1 MEHLRMRLTH
11 EISPDII
18 DMELIELK
26 FVFDRSEFHYF
37 VWPWRAEKHP
47 LAHYDNRDFAI
58 FPNYQPHIS
67 QGLHEQTL
75 LFGKPEGVGNL
86 YSVSKFI

>member
-1 MEHLRMRLTH
+1 MRLTH

-26 FVFDRSEFHYF
+26 FVFDRSELYCFL
-37 VWPWRAEKHP
+37 WSREGRAEKH

-58 FPNYQPHIS
+58 FPDYQPRTC

-86 YSVSKFI
+86 